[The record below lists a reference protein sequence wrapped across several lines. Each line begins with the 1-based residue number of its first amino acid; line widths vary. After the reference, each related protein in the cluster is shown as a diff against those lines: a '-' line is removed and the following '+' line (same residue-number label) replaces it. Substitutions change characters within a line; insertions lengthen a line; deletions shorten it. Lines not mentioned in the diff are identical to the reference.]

1 MEGSYRLN
9 IIASA
14 NAGFLTQF
22 LPISWSCFFWWIHK
36 QYLQVD
42 MLQEPLLETSIAV
55 ICSYTLDPRVVVKHW
70 IGWCCSYHS
79 ATRGTNIHEREIHCT
94 DSSWGIILKLSEI
107 GWVVGHTRADHYQT
121 SLRTAT
127 LCSGLY
133 CVSGNLLA
141 LGEALPADSIVA
153 QIDIELQINTQ
164 HYWQD
169 ISWNGPSLRSQCK

>member
-1 MEGSYRLN
+1 MLIYTGPTYWQLDLGSTIPTWAQVWWQNTELDD
-9 IIASA
+9 
-14 NAGFLTQF
+14 AGKDTVQTAL
-22 LPISWSCFFWWIHK
+22 
-36 QYLQVD
+36 
-42 MLQEPLLETSIAV
+42 A
-55 ICSYTLDPRVVVKHW
+55 
-70 IGWCCSYHS
+70 G
-79 ATRGTNIHEREIHCT
+79 G
-94 DSSWGIILKLSEI
+94 

-169 ISWNGPSLRSQCK
+169 ISWNGTTMLLMQRGLTVMWTQRFCIRGCHDWSFGALYTVKL